1 MAFISISDLKP
12 TKISRDLKGKFVL
25 LYGKPKSGKT
35 SMASEFPRNFLMA
48 TEVGYHDIP
57 NIIAANIDSWA
68 TFKKYLRELGFDET
82 KEQFDT
88 ITIDTISLLWD
99 LCEKYICQQ
108 NDVQGLGDIPWGK
121 GYTLAVREFT
131 EALRKITLLGYGLV
145 LIAHSETRTEKADD
159 GSEIEFI
166 GPALN
171 KRAYQIVNQLV
182 DLIGY
187 ISSDFDKD
195 GNSVRNIHTRATPTL
210 MAGSRF
216 KYLKPIIP
224 LDYQELANALVDA
237 VEKRGEEAGVQVI
250 DERLMDEVK
259 PMRPFDEVMAEAKE
273 LFLSLANDDKKLELV
288 NKSIK
293 EWFGNELFR
302 LSEAQPSQQEL
313 VENVIADM
321 KSIK

>member
-1 MAFISISDLKP
+1 MAFISIRDLKP

-131 EALRKITLLGYGLV
+131 EALRKITSWVMVLYLLP
-145 LIAHSETRTEKADD
+145 IAKQELKKADD

-237 VEKRGEEAGVQVI
+237 VEKERKEAGVQVI
-250 DERLMDEVK
+250 NERLMDEVK

-273 LFLSLANDDKKLELV
+273 LFLSLANDDKKV
-288 NKSIK
+288 RIS
-293 EWFGNELFR
+293 
-302 LSEAQPSQQEL
+302 
-313 VENVIADM
+313 
-321 KSIK
+321 